1 MFDLIVIGGGPAGV
15 TAALRA
21 RELGASVALVERG
34 QLGGTC
40 TNDGCVPVRVLARA
54 ARLMRDADHF
64 DEYGLVG
71 RQPQVDLG
79 LLLGRVRQTIEAIH
93 EKKQLPALLE
103 RAGVAVYAGVG
114 QAQFADG
121 QTIVLA
127 DERRLQAEKFVLCA
141 GGRPRT
147 LPIPGIEYALNH
159 EGIWSLEALPRSL
172 AIIGG
177 SATGCQL
184 ASIFDSLGS
193 EVWLLERGGS
203 ILQRED
209 TLTSETMAAAF
220 GRRGIHVLEGIA
232 GVDRIERAGD
242 GLRLCYSVAG
252 DGAESGARKDAE
264 SGARKDAEPQ
274 ALEVE
279 AVMLAVGW
287 PGNADGLNLGAAGVA
302 SQRGYVLVDD
312 YLRTSAPHIFAAG
325 DINGHVMLVQ
335 SASFEGRVA
344 AENAVLGVGQPSRH
358 QVVPHGGFT
367 DPEYASVGLTE
378 QEAQA
383 QRDAG
388 GPDYL
393 SAVVPYIHLD
403 RAVIDQRTEGFCKII
418 ISAETHR
425 VLGAHIVGEQALE
438 AIHLVAAGMAADIW
452 IEQLAELELAYPTY
466 TAIVGLAAR
475 HLVRQLGVMPL
486 APEWRALSEEHAAEW
501 ERGHDENRR

>member
-34 QLGGTC
+34 KLGGTC
-40 TNDGCVPVRVLARA
+40 TNDGCVPVRALAKA
-54 ARLMRDADHF
+54 ARLMRDAEHF
-64 DEYGLVG
+64 DEYGLLG
-71 RQPQVDLG
+71 QKPRVDLD
-79 LLLGRVRQTIEAIH
+79 LLLGRVRNTIEAIH
-93 EKKQLPALLE
+93 EKKQLAAHLA
-103 RAGVAVYAGVG
+103 RAGVTVYAGAG
-114 QAQFADG
+114 QAQFADEH
-121 QTIVLA
+121 TIVLA
-127 DERRLQAEKFVLCA
+127 DERRLRAEKFILCA

-147 LPIPGIEYALNH
+147 LPIPGIEHALNH
-159 EGIWSLEALPRSL
+159 EGVWSLGALPRSL

-184 ASIFDSLGS
+184 ASIFQALGS
-193 EVWLLERGGS
+193 EVWLLERGGR

-209 TLTSETMAAAF
+209 ALTSQSVTGAF
-220 GRRGIHVLEGIA
+220 RQRGMRVLDGIRGVERIQRQGEHLQLSYTEAGEGGA
-232 GVDRIERAGD
+232 AGD
-242 GLRLCYSVAG
+242 RPAVETST
-252 DGAESGARKDAE
+252 
-264 SGARKDAEPQ
+264 
-274 ALEVE
+274 LEVD
-279 AVMLAVGW
+279 AVILAVGW
-287 PGNADGLNLGAAGVA
+287 PGNADALNLGAAGVA
-302 SQRGYVLVDD
+302 SQQGYVLVDD

-325 DINGHVMLVQ
+325 DINGRVMLVQ

-344 AENAVLGVGQPSRH
+344 AENAVLGAGQPTRH

-378 QEAQA
+378 AEARA
-383 QRDAG
+383 QHDAG
-388 GPDYL
+388 GDAYL
-393 SAVVPYIHLD
+393 SAVVPYAHLD

-418 ISAETHR
+418 VSAESHR

-475 HLVRQLGVMPL
+475 SLVRELGVMPL
-486 APEWRALSEEHAAEW
+486 APEWRALSDEHAAEW
-501 ERGHDENRR
+501 ERSQ

>member
-34 QLGGTC
+34 HLGGTC

-64 DEYGLVG
+64 DEYGLEG
-71 RQPQVDLG
+71 QPPRVDLD
-79 LLLGRVRQTIEAIH
+79 LLLGRVRRTIEAMH

-103 RAGVAVYAGVG
+103 RAGVTVYAGVG

-127 DERRLQAEKFVLCA
+127 DERRLQAEMFILAA

-147 LPIPGIEYALNH
+147 LPIPGIEYTLNH
-159 EGIWSLEALPRSL
+159 EDIWSLEALPRSL

-184 ASIFDSLGS
+184 ASIFDLLGS
-193 EVWLLERGGS
+193 EVWLLERGGH

-209 TLTSETMAAAF
+209 ELTAETMSAAF
-220 GRRGIHVLEGIA
+220 GRRGIHVLEGIV
-232 GVDRIERAGD
+232 GVDLIERAGE
-242 GLRLCYSVAG
+242 GLRLSYTPGGGG
-252 DGAESGARKDAE
+252 DGSGQGSETLD
-264 SGARKDAEPQ
+264 
-274 ALEVE
+274 VE
-279 AVMLAVGW
+279 AVLLAVGW
-287 PGNADGLNLGAAGVA
+287 PGNADALNLGAAGVA
-302 SQRGYVLVDD
+302 SRQGYVLVDD

-325 DINGHVMLVQ
+325 DINGRMMLVQ
-335 SASFEGRVA
+335 SAAFEGRVA
-344 AENAVLGVGQPSRH
+344 AENAVLGVGQPTRH
-358 QVVPHGGFT
+358 HVVPAGGFT

-378 QEAQA
+378 AEARA
-383 QRDAG
+383 RRDDG
-388 GPDYL
+388 GDDYL
-393 SAVVPYIHLD
+393 VAVVPFSHLD
-403 RAVIDQRTEGFCKII
+403 RAVIDERTEGFCKIL

-475 HLVRQLGVMPL
+475 RLVRQLGVMPL
-486 APEWRALSEEHAAEW
+486 AAEWRALSEEHFAEW
-501 ERGHDENRR
+501 EQGR